1 MDTPA
6 EQSIR
11 YLTVEATGQRALLDP
26 VLEGHPVF
34 LIGSDPRSHLQLIDP
49 HIAPSHAVISR
60 RGDTLA
66 IAPRFPSLT
75 VLVNGRPLRGA
86 VLLTPDDTVQIG
98 STILRF
104 GQQMMALPAG
114 SIPQVRTPAAS
125 VVPQSLDRLPL
136 RPALALSA
144 PIPAAMVP
152 GDIYFPQSKAAS
164 TGGLSGAFL
173 GVLTVLGIVIALG
186 FAIVQNTP
194 GFLTP
199 ALAGEAV
206 NPFAFRDGNITVLMF
221 DAEW

>member
-1 MDTPA
+1 MDTLA

-26 VLEGHPVF
+26 VLESHPVF

-49 HIAPSHAVISR
+49 QIAPSHAVLSR
-60 RGDTLA
+60 RGTELA

-75 VLVNGRPLRGA
+75 VLVNGRPLRGGT
-86 VLLTPDDTVQIG
+86 VLTPADTVQIG

-104 GQQMMALPAG
+104 GQQVMALPAG
-114 SIPQVRTPAAS
+114 SIPQVRTPSAPVA
-125 VVPQSLDRLPL
+125 PQSLNRLPL
-136 RPALALSA
+136 RPALALAA
-144 PIPAAMVP
+144 PAPVATVP
-152 GDIYFPQSKAAS
+152 GDVYFPQSKAAS
-164 TGGLSGAFL
+164 SGGLSGAFL